1 MKKPYEKP
9 YEKPTAAIMNY
20 EVTENITTS
29 DIGGTEEIIP
39 DEGDGTIKT
48 YCSLSG
54 AFVLMSGNN
63 TGEQTVLRCLLFQKV
78 LEKVWK
84 RRESPD

>member
-1 MKKPYEKP
+1 MKKT

-39 DEGDGTIKT
+39 DEGDGTI
-48 YCSLSG
+48 
-54 AFVLMSGNN
+54 
-63 TGEQTVLRCLLFQKV
+63 
-78 LEKVWK
+78 
-84 RRESPD
+84 